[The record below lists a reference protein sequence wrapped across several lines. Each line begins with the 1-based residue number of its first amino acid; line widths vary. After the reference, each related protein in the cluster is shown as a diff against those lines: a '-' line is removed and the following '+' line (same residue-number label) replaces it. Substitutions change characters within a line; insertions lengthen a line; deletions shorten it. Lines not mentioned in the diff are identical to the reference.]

1 MAIAP
6 KRRSPIST
14 MSDRVSVSAVA
25 SGWRFYRADT
35 GNEPPPEK
43 SDEAAIA
50 AMTKFFHDGL
60 AGLKQKA
67 ETK

>member
-1 MAIAP
+1 MLFP
-6 KRRSPIST
+6 GNFPSPE
-14 MSDRVSVSAVA
+14 R
-25 SGWRFYRADT
+25 
-35 GNEPPPEK
+35 

-50 AMTKFFHDGL
+50 AMTKFFHEGL